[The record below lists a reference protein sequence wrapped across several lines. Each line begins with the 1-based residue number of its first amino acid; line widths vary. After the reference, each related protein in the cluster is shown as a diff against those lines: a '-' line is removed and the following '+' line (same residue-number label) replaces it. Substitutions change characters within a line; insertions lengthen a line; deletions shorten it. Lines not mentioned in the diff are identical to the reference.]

1 MSGDKLKQ
9 LIHNYEAGTCSAEEK
24 TALESW
30 YANVAKHNASLP
42 LPADLWDEQEIRLQQ
57 ILQSTNP
64 IVKKRFRICR
74 TLRIRIAAAAA
85 VLLIVGMAFY
95 FFRSSHQLPAGLTAT
110 RPPDNQITLSLGNN
124 TFIALDPGKTGVKI
138 QGSKLIYND
147 GEEVIENITTNK
159 LQNIST
165 PRGLKYQI
173 VLADGTR
180 VWLNALSSLTFS
192 AASTKNGTNRRVKL
206 AGEAYFEVA
215 KSTIVADGKPARQ
228 HFTVVTN
235 RQQITVLGTHFNVS
249 SYADE
254 PVVKTTLLEG
264 SVSIYAPGLP
274 KKNILLEPG
283 QQFCN
288 TGIDG
293 KVSEADTEAIMAWQQ
308 DLLVFR
314 NEPLE
319 NIMKKVARWYDIDVV
334 YDNPDVGKVLF
345 GGALRK
351 GNDVAS
357 ILAGLE
363 NTGRVK
369 FQTTGR
375 TITVKNSKTIS
386 L

>member
-24 TALESW
+24 AALENW

-42 LPADLWDEQEIRLQQ
+42 LPQELWDEQEMRLQQ

-74 TLRIRIAAAAA
+74 KLRIQIAAAAA
-85 VLLIVGMAFY
+85 ILLIVGTAFY
-95 FFRSSHQLPAGLTAT
+95 FFGSLHHLPAGVTT
-110 RPPDNQITLSLGNN
+110 TPPSGNQVTLALGNN

-138 QGSKLIYND
+138 QGPKLIYND

-165 PRGLKYQI
+165 PRGVKYQI

-215 KSTIVADGKPARQ
+215 KTTAVADGKAVRQ

-249 SYADE
+249 SYANE

-264 SVSIYAPGLP
+264 SVSISAPGLA
-274 KKNILLEPG
+274 KKNILLKPG

-288 TGIDG
+288 TGADG

-334 YDNPDVGKVLF
+334 YDDPDVGKVLF

-351 GNDVAS
+351 GNDVTS

-363 NTGRVK
+363 DTGRVK
-369 FQTTGR
+369 FETAGH
-375 TITVKNSKTIS
+375 TIIVKNSKPIS